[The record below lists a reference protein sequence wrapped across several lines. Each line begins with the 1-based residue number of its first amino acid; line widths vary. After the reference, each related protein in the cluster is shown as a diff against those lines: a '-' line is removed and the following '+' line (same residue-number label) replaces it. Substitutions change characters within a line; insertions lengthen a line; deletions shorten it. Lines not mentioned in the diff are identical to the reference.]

1 MIADRAQKVQKKEI
15 FRITLIVQNVLH
27 NRKKHAKVCKKQEKT
42 MLNSEQE
49 KHKFP
54 LIFPKMGSIIID
66 GVKETYI
73 LLVRMGDTGEMTG
86 LWKPAMEV

>member
-1 MIADRAQKVQKKEI
+1 
-15 FRITLIVQNVLH
+15 
-27 NRKKHAKVCKKQEKT
+27 